1 MTDVFARCPTCGD
14 RVPDGAPRCP
24 RDGALVAEPWDPFA
38 GRTLAGRYRLI
49 ARLGA
54 GGMSSVYLARHVVI
68 DRLAAVKL
76 LRAELCQDA
85 QHRDRF
91 LREARAVNRIQH
103 ENIIEIT
110 DFGETPEGQA
120 FLVMEYVPGETLLG
134 LLTRERATP
143 LRALDIARQVALA
156 LGRAHQMNVIHRDL
170 KPDNVLVVPRPD
182 GSDHVKLVDF
192 GIAKILDAPALTLN
206 NRIFGTPGYI
216 APEYA
221 LGGPAT
227 PRTDLYSLGVVLY
240 ELSTGRLP
248 YDVRHQQELLL
259 KHVTEPPVPPRQ
271 RVPDLPEA
279 LERVIL
285 KCLAKRPEERHRD
298 AFHLLE
304 DLARARDAIQ
314 LEGAPLPAAAR
325 AVDDGLHLDAPRVPK
340 ALPEPAVRGHSAEG
354 WVPPLGVHGPRS
366 VPPPAKVDDALA
378 GAWIHES
385 EPTPTDVPLPSPGL
399 GLKAAEAW
407 TRHVQGLRG
416 RARNLFWASAPEAVL
431 DALGAME
438 QRCRAMEDLV
448 AGIGQQRARTLALEL
463 RGRTFRTAIGVAMD
477 TLASDLSARGRERDA
492 LLASR
497 EALGAGRAEA
507 RDEGRR
513 DQLLWEQAASEELL
527 RALARECED
536 LEYQRGALE
545 AQLHRMS
552 EALEADLGALQAE
565 SARALQALEAHDAAL
580 REASRG
586 LYQALVVASR

>member
-1 MTDVFARCPTCGD
+1 
-14 RVPDGAPRCP
+14 
-24 RDGALVAEPWDPFA
+24 VAEPWDPLA

-76 LRAELCQDA
+76 LRAELCQDP

-120 FLVMEYVPGETLLG
+120 YLVMEYLPGETLLG

-182 GSDHVKLVDF
+182 GTDLVKLVDF
-192 GIAKILDAPALTLN
+192 GIAKILDAPSLTLN

-240 ELSTGRLP
+240 ELSTGCLP
-248 YDVRHQQELLL
+248 FDVRHQNELLL
-259 KHVTEPPVPPRQ
+259 KHVTEAPIPPRR
-271 RVPDLPEA
+271 RVPELPEA
-279 LERVIL
+279 LEQVIL

-304 DLARARDAIQ
+304 DLSRVRDAVQ
-314 LEGAPLPAAAR
+314 LEGAPLPEAAR
-325 AVDDGLHLDAPRVPK
+325 AVDDGLHIDAPR
-340 ALPEPAVRGHSAEG
+340 ALRGGPEPAVRGHGSGDWA
-354 WVPPLGVHGPRS
+354 PPLGLHGPRS
-366 VPPPAKVDDALA
+366 VPPSAKIEGAL
-378 GAWIHES
+378 GGGWIHEDES
-385 EPTPTDVPLPSPGL
+385 TPTDVPLPSPGL

-407 TRHVQGLRG
+407 TRHVLGLRG
-416 RARNLFWASAPEAVL
+416 RVRTLFWQGPPAAVNEAL
-431 DALGAME
+431 EAMA
-438 QRCRAMEDLV
+438 QRCRAMGEL
-448 AGIGQQRARTLALEL
+448 AEHIGRQRARTLALETK
-463 RGRTFRTAIGVAMD
+463 GRTFRAALGVAMD
-477 TLASDLSARGRERDA
+477 ALASELSSRCRERDA
-492 LLASR
+492 LQATWD
-497 EALGAGRAEA
+497 ALGQSRAEA
-507 RDEGRR
+507 QDEHHR

-545 AQLHRMS
+545 AQMIRMS
-552 EALEADLGALQAE
+552 EALEADQGALQTE
-565 SARALQALEAHDAAL
+565 TSRALLELEAHDTAL
-580 REASRG
+580 REASRWFYRELTAEG
-586 LYQALVVASR
+586 AVKNR